1 MPRSSTASTPKTVCE
16 YADDGVYDAEGEYGE
31 YAKEVASVEEGQ
43 NKPLA
48 KEGDDKSLAK
58 DGDWAGYNNE
68 PLATRAIGRVRRA
81 MRR

>member
-58 DGDWAGYNNE
+58 DGDWAGYNNK
-68 PLATRAIGRVRRA
+68 PLATRAIGHVQSARQG
-81 MRR
+81 